1 MSTVKHPFFPHPFYA
16 SRTEDDGEPPRVIA
30 ELMMCALSAT
40 LRSKPEWWRKCMDPN
55 IMRRWEKEALDHTL
69 SQKQVD
75 YVLKELKDYASL
87 RDEATGIEVSCF
99 DKIWQSDRLIPDA
112 DREILKE
119 AAKEMEEVPDAEKD
133 WHPRSNGL
141 VLDLVHPSL
150 FPLVYGHSIVSW
162 DFPNRGEAAKA
173 VLQRQNSELYEWMS
187 RGVNSRYEIKGPP
200 PDEPSHWT
208 IGNLLVWLTDTEE
221 SDVDDATWRT
231 KAEAAVANARPI
243 RMFQEECQ
251 AMLATLHPKRGSA
264 VASSPVIGRNAA
276 RVTSTKFAW
285 LPTTFRVSAS
295 GEVAAIS
302 YINNIWPEQTALFS
316 VIERILGR
324 FVPMFERVL
333 TDLLPENAKS
343 LAPRITAHY
352 TRIGGYTLQEPEK
365 EDGEDDYAYYD
376 RLDEWEEARVMH
388 PDPEEYDPARAERKI
403 HYTLRDREIQVIV
416 KLANIHLTPENPSY
430 PGGSWHVEG
439 MRNERIVAS
448 GIYYYDE
455 DNITESKLAFRTA
468 VHEPKYTASESVA
481 TNKVWGLKSSDSALV
496 QQLGAVETKA
506 GRCIAFPNIY
516 QHCVSPF
523 ELIDKMRPGHRKIL
537 ALFLV
542 DPNFDIIST
551 RDVGPQQP
559 GWYARASARSQED
572 APVHKL
578 PPELV
583 LNIEEMANVKT
594 MSREQAMKWREELMD
609 ERTAYVEESNG
620 GKGFFATSFN
630 MCEH

>member
-1 MSTVKHPFFPHPFYA
+1 
-16 SRTEDDGEPPRVIA
+16 
-30 ELMMCALSAT
+30 MMCALSAT
-40 LRSKPEWWRKCMDPN
+40 LRSKPEWWRKCMDPG
-55 IMRRWEKEALDHTL
+55 IMRRWEKEALDQTL

-75 YVLKELKDYASL
+75 YVLKELKYYASL
-87 RDEATGIEVSCF
+87 RDEVTGIEVSCF
-99 DKIWQSDRLIPDA
+99 DKIWQSDCLIPDA
-112 DREILKE
+112 DREILKV
-119 AAKEMEEVPDAEKD
+119 AAKEMEDVPDSEKD
-133 WHPRSNGL
+133 WHPHSNGL

-162 DFPNRGEAAKA
+162 DFPTRGEAAKA
-173 VLQRQNSELYEWMS
+173 VLQRQNSEVYEWMS
-187 RGVNSRYEIKGPP
+187 HSVNSPYHIQGPP
-200 PDEPSHWT
+200 PDEPLHW
-208 IGNLLVWLTDTEE
+208 NFADLLVWLTDTEE
-221 SDVDDATWRT
+221 SDVDDAAWRT
-231 KAEAAVANARPI
+231 KAEAAVANSGQI

-251 AMLATLHPKRGSA
+251 AMLPTLHPKRGSA
-264 VASSPVIGRNAA
+264 VASPPVIGRASA
-276 RVTSTKFAW
+276 RVTSPKFAW
-285 LPTTFRVSAS
+285 LPTPFRISPS

-333 TDLLPENAKS
+333 TDLLPENAES
-343 LAPRITAHY
+343 LAPRITAQY
-352 TRIGGYTLQEPEK
+352 TTIGGYDLQEPDK
-365 EDGEDDYAYYD
+365 EVGEDHYAYED
-376 RLDEWEEARVMH
+376 RLDEWVGARLIH
-388 PDPEEYDPARAERKI
+388 PDPEEYHPARSERKI
-403 HYTLRDREIQVIV
+403 HFTLRDREIQVIV

-468 VHEPKYTASESVA
+468 VDEPNYTPGDFVA
-481 TNKVWGLKSSDSALV
+481 TNIVWGLKADSELV

-523 ELIDKMRPGHRKIL
+523 ELIDKTRPGHRKIL

-542 DPNFDIIST
+542 DPNFNIIST

-559 GWYARASARSQED
+559 GWYARALARCQED
-572 APVHKL
+572 APVNKL

-583 LNIEEMANVKT
+583 QSIEEMANVKT

-609 ERTAYVEESNG
+609 ERTAYLEESNE